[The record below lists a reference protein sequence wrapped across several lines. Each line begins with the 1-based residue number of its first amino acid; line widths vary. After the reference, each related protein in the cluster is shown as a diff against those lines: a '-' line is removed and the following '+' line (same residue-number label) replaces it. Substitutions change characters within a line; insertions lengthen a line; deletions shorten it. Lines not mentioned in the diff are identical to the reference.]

1 MRYANNAIAKTFF
14 IIVTILLVM
23 IAFVFPIITVFVTAF
38 SKGISEYLNSLNNEE
53 VMEAIRLSILVVSI
67 AVPINLVFGV
77 TASWCLAKFDFP
89 GKSFLMALIDLPLSI
104 SPVISGFMFLSIF
117 GIDSLIGG
125 WLYEHGIQIVFAVP
139 AIVITT
145 LFITLPFMAREL
157 IPIMLEQGNE
167 QEEAAI
173 SLGSSGFKAFIYIT
187 LPNIKWGI
195 LYGLL
200 LSLSRAFGEFGAV
213 SVVSGHIRGETT
225 TIPIQ
230 VEILYN
236 EYNYVA
242 AFAVASILAVLAM
255 ITLVVKKYF
264 YKELK

>member
-1 MRYANNAIAKTFF
+1 MRNTNSIVKYCF
-14 IIVTILLVM
+14 IISTILLVM
-23 IAFVFPIITVFVTAF
+23 IAFVFPIIMVFVTAF
-38 SKGISEYLNSLNNEE
+38 AKGISGYLNALNNEE
-53 VMEAIRLSILVVSI
+53 VVEAIRLSILVVSI

-77 TASWCLAKFDFP
+77 AASWCLAKFDFR

-117 GIDSLIGG
+117 GIESLIGG
-125 WLYEHGIQIVFAVP
+125 WLYKHNIQLVFAVP
-139 AIVITT
+139 SIVITT

-157 IPIMLEQGNE
+157 IPIMIEQGNE
-167 QEEAAI
+167 QEEAAV
-173 SLGSSGFKAFIYIT
+173 SLGASGFKTFIYIT

-242 AFAVASILAVLAM
+242 AFAVASILAILAM

-264 YKELK
+264 YKELR

>member
-1 MRYANNAIAKTFF
+1 MNNSSAIAKPCF
-14 IIVTILLVM
+14 IIATLLLVM
-23 IAFVFPIITVFVTAF
+23 VTFVFPIAMMFVTAF
-38 SKGISEYLNSLNNEE
+38 AKGVEGYLNALNNEE
-53 VMEAIRLSILVVSI
+53 VLEAIRLSVLVVSI

-77 TASWCLAKFDFP
+77 AASWCLAKFDFR

-117 GIDSLIGG
+117 GIESLIGG
-125 WLYEHGIQIVFAVP
+125 WLYKHDIQLIFAVP

-157 IPIMLEQGNE
+157 IPIMIEQGNE
-167 QEEAAI
+167 EEEAAI
-173 SLGSSGFKAFIYIT
+173 SLGASGFKTFILIT
-187 LPNIKWGI
+187 LPSIKWGI

-213 SVVSGHIRGETT
+213 SVISGHIRGETT

-236 EYNYVA
+236 EYNYIA
-242 AFAVASILAVLAM
+242 AFALASILAVLAM
-255 ITLVVKKYF
+255 ITLIVKKYF
-264 YKELK
+264 YKDLK